1 MAITSYGYDGPITEP
16 QMAQIM
22 PRSGAS
28 QVGVVG
34 GGDMKVSAGATAG
47 QVNVAP
53 GTAWGP
59 ALVDVSDSIA
69 TVTQSS
75 LPSSGSRWDLVVLR
89 RDWTPPGGS
98 SSFQIITGSAT
109 KQLPAALSS
118 ASSSST
124 SGRNVFPGTVDD
136 QPLALVRWQAGYTSP
151 QEIVDLRVWAA
162 NGGVIAADPLVMSY
176 ITQPGSVLRIGK
188 DEWIRDLDANG
199 SPQWTNLDAPGPW
212 VSLNMITNWQ
222 PASGSVVRGR
232 LIGRGKFLQ
241 LQVEAKYVGSFNPVP
256 GWTVATFPAGLAP
269 SATTL
274 VAAYTNEYKSIAGVW
289 VGASGIDLGQGT
301 SGKTVQFNATVPM

>member
-22 PRSGAS
+22 PRSGAAL
-28 QVGVVG
+28 VGVVG
-34 GGDMKVSAGATAG
+34 GGDLKVTAGATAG

-53 GTAWGP
+53 GTAWGA

-98 SSFQIITGSAT
+98 SSFVIITGSAT
-109 KQLPAALSS
+109 KQLPAELSS

-151 QEIVDLRVWAA
+151 QEIIDLRLWAA
-162 NGGVIAADPLVMSY
+162 NGGAVAKDTLVQSY
-176 ITQPGSVLRIGK
+176 LTQIGTTVRIGT
-188 DEWIRDLDANG
+188 DEWVLDTDSNG
-199 SPQWTNLDAPGPW
+199 SPVWTNLDAPGPW
-212 VSLNMITNWQ
+212 VNISAATNWSQ
-222 PASGSVVRGR
+222 SIGKCRKVARGAILEVDLETKYTGSSGTKAGWF
-232 LIGRGKFLQ
+232 IGYL
-241 LQVEAKYVGSFNPVP
+241 
-256 GWTVATFPAGLAP
+256 PAGYKPTYPQLVTGMAGQSFGQDATVFIGPNDIQIAAP
-269 SATTL
+269 SEGQAAFKIQTI
-274 VAAYTNEYKSIAGVW
+274 VA
-289 VGASGIDLGQGT
+289 LR
-301 SGKTVQFNATVPM
+301 